1 MPSLFKQSSKYFRH
15 KHCSLSSRILFR
27 SLLVGLNN
35 PGEDNLVLMKHIE
48 GLLVPHKLVLMN
60 QTLELDFVIKWWVR
74 MSKL

>member
-1 MPSLFKQSSKYFRH
+1 MLFR
-15 KHCSLSSRILFR
+15 R

-60 QTLELDFVIKWWVR
+60 QTLELDFMIKWWVR